1 MKRIFNITLRAAAVV
16 LTVALA
22 AGCVFEKEDP
32 TLVRGTKK
40 VMVELNVGADDM
52 ATKATAD
59 SEKDI
64 KDLHIYAFI
73 GNVMVGYANPQS
85 LSDTW
90 YMDLNLPETGKYD
103 IDFWAVA
110 NVRGLSGN
118 SITISPNMSKDQLKS
133 IVYNATIVNSDYSD
147 TGFPMYAMH
156 TEPNVNVAAVRKDA
170 GKDAE
175 NTSPGH
181 EGHFILDKT
190 VTLNLTRS
198 LSKITVYAAEEGS
211 TTASGIKISGVTV
224 KNVPKTSN
232 LFVKTSTLSAEGL
245 DASAQTALNNPT
257 AGEVAVTGLT
267 NSTNYSNAEN
277 YTEVTLPY
285 YIAEN
290 PNGNDW
296 SQSFNCTTQVQNATV
311 LEVSY
316 LLPGDSNTN
325 TRTGT
330 VYLPKIERNI
340 HYKVFCRIRANGK
353 AVLDVR
359 AENWDFEELED
370 IEFTDIVSLQEGSI
384 SWSPEAGYNS
394 TNALYTFGAKA
405 GQEATCEFTLATP
418 QNGKWY
424 ATIEGQDIQDFV
436 LIKGETQSSTVSG
449 NIGTLNDMKFTIKTL
464 KDCTIDENLRTVNIR
479 LVAVTSDGERRFN
492 VNIGSNDHFTI
503 EQKFN

>member
-64 KDLHIYAFI
+64 KDLRIYAFI

-85 LSDTW
+85 LSDKW

-110 NVRGLSGN
+110 NVDGLSGIN
-118 SITISPNMSKDQLKS
+118 TEISPNMSKDQLQL

-147 TGFPMYAMH
+147 TGFPMYAIH
-156 TEPNVNVAAVRKDA
+156 TEQDVDVAAVVKDA
-170 GKDAE
+170 GKDAA

-245 DASAQTALNNPT
+245 DASAQTALKNPT

-267 NSTNYSNAEN
+267 NSTNYTTELN
-277 YTEVTLPY
+277 YTTVTQPY

-296 SQSFNCTTQVQNATV
+296 SNDFNCTTHVENATAV
-311 LEVSY
+311 EVSY
-316 LLPGDSNTN
+316 LLPGDKTS
-325 TRTGT
+325 RTGT

-353 AVLDVR
+353 AEIRVEAV
-359 AENWDFEELED
+359 AWNYNKEEISFE
-370 IEFTDIVSLQEGSI
+370 DIVSMTGNPSWGEGST
-384 SWSPEAGYNS
+384 ATTTYQ
-394 TNALYTFGAKA
+394 FGLAA
-405 GQEATCEFTLATP
+405 DQTATCTFNLQTP
-418 QNGKWY
+418 KNGTWY
-424 ATIEGQDIQDFV
+424 ATIEGKDIQDFAFV
-436 LIKGETQSSTVSG
+436 DKNDQEVKMVSG
-449 NIGTLNDMKFTIKTL
+449 SIGTQDDMEFTIKTL
-464 KDCTIDENLRTVNIR
+464 TKLGLGDSRTVNIR
-479 LVAVTSDGERRFN
+479 LVAKGVDGRTYN
-492 VNIGSNDHFTI
+492 VKIGEADYFTI
-503 EQKFN
+503 IQL

>member
-1 MKRIFNITLRAAAVV
+1 MKRIINITLKVATAV
-16 LTVALA
+16 LAVALA
-22 AGCVFEKEDP
+22 ASCVFEKENP

-40 VMVELNVGADDM
+40 VMVELNVGAADMETKETVTDD
-52 ATKATAD
+52 
-59 SEKDI
+59 EKPI
-64 KDLHIYAFI
+64 KDLRIYAFI
-73 GNVMVGYANPQS
+73 GDVMVGYANPQS
-85 LSDTW
+85 PSGTW
-90 YMDLNLPETGKYD
+90 YMDLNLPETGTYN

-110 NVRGLSGN
+110 NVGGLSGN
-118 SITISPNMSKDQLKS
+118 STTISPNMSKVQLQS

-156 TEPNVNVAAVRKDA
+156 TEKNVNVAAVKDA
-170 GKDAE
+170 A

-181 EGHFILDKT
+181 VGHFILDKT

-232 LFVKTSTLSAEGL
+232 LFVAPSELSADGL
-245 DASAQTALNNPT
+245 EESAQTALT
-257 AGEVAVTGLT
+257 DGEVAVTGLT
-267 NSTNYSNAEN
+267 NTTESN
-277 YTEVTLPY
+277 YTTVTQPY

-290 PNGNDW
+290 PNGEEWSND
-296 SQSFNCTTQVQNATV
+296 FNCTTKVENATA

-325 TRTGT
+325 TRKGT

-353 AVLDVR
+353 AELDVK

-370 IEFTDIVSLQEGSI
+370 IEFTDIVSLQEEI

-394 TNALYTFGAKA
+394 TNALYTFGASA
-405 GQEATCEFTLATP
+405 GQEATCTFTLATP

-424 ATIEGQDIQDFV
+424 ATIEGKDIQDFV
-436 LIKGETQSSTVSG
+436 LIKGTTQSSTVSG
-449 NIGTLNDMKFTIKTL
+449 SIGTSNDMTFTIKTL

-479 LVAVTSDGERRFN
+479 LVAVTSDGKRRFN
-492 VNIGSNDHFTI
+492 VNIGFNDHFTI

>member
-22 AGCVFEKEDP
+22 AGCVFEKENP
-32 TLVRGTKK
+32 TLVRGTQK

-64 KDLHIYAFI
+64 EDLRIYAFI

-85 LSDTW
+85 LSGAW
-90 YMDLNLPETGKYD
+90 YMDLNLPETGTYD

-110 NVRGLSGN
+110 NVDGLSGN

-147 TGFPMYAMH
+147 TGFPMYAIH
-156 TEPNVNVAAVRKDA
+156 TEQDVDVAAVVKDA
-170 GKDAE
+170 GKDAA

-181 EGHFILDKT
+181 EGHFILNKT

-353 AVLDVR
+353 AEIKVV
-359 AENWDFEELED
+359 AVSWDFNEEE
-370 IEFTDIVSLQEGSI
+370 ISFEDIVSMTGNPNWGEGSI
-384 SWSPEAGYNS
+384 ATTTYQ
-394 TNALYTFGAKA
+394 FGLAA
-405 GQEATCEFTLATP
+405 DQTATCTFNLQTP
-418 QNGKWY
+418 KNGTWY
-424 ATIEGQDIQDFV
+424 ATIEGKDIQDFAFVDKNDQDEEEVV
-436 LIKGETQSSTVSG
+436 LSKTVSG
-449 NIGTLNDMKFTIKTL
+449 AIGVDDDMKFTIKTL
-464 KDCTIDENLRTVNIR
+464 TKLGLGDSRTVNIR
-479 LVAVTSDGERRFN
+479 LVAKGVDGRTYN
-492 VNIGSNDHFTI
+492 VKIGNADYFTI
-503 EQKFN
+503 NQL

>member
-64 KDLHIYAFI
+64 KDLRIYAFI
-73 GNVMVGYANPQS
+73 SNVMVGYANPQS
-85 LSDTW
+85 LSGAW
-90 YMDLNLPETGKYD
+90 YMDLNLPETGTYD

-110 NVRGLSGN
+110 NVDGLSGN

-147 TGFPMYAMH
+147 TGFPMYAIH
-156 TEPNVNVAAVRKDA
+156 TEQDVDVAAVVKDA
-170 GKDAE
+170 GKDAA

-181 EGHFILDKT
+181 EGHFILNKT

-211 TTASGIKISGVTV
+211 TKASGIKISGVTV

-232 LFVKTSTLSAEGL
+232 LFVRPTSLSADGL
-245 DASAQTALNNPT
+245 DESKPMALKNPVD
-257 AGEVAVTGLT
+257 GKVSVEGLT
-267 NSTNYSNAEN
+267 NSTNYSTAAN

-290 PNGNDW
+290 PNGSDW
-296 SQSFNCTTQVQNATV
+296 SQSFNCTTHVQNATALV
-311 LEVSY
+311 VSY
-316 LLPGDSNTN
+316 LLPGDSN

>member
-110 NVRGLSGN
+110 NVDGLSGN

-133 IVYNATIVNSDYSD
+133 IVYSAEIVNSTSGYSG
-147 TGFPMYAMH
+147 TGFPMYAMQ
-156 TEPNVNVAAVRKDA
+156 TEQDVDVAAVVKDA
-170 GKDAE
+170 GKDAA

-181 EGHFILDKT
+181 EGHFILSKT

-232 LFVKTSTLSAEGL
+232 LFVRPTSLSADGL
-245 DASAQTALNNPT
+245 DESKPMALKNP
-257 AGEVAVTGLT
+257 ADGKVSVTGLT
-267 NSTNYSNAEN
+267 NSTNYTNELK
-277 YTEVTLPY
+277 YTTVTQPY

-290 PNGNDW
+290 PNGDEWSND
-296 SQSFNCTTQVQNATV
+296 FNCTTQVENATV
-311 LEVSY
+311 VEVSY
-316 LLPGDSNTN
+316 LLPGDKTS
-325 TRTGT
+325 RTGT
-330 VYLPKIERNI
+330 VYLPKIVRNT

-353 AVLDVR
+353 AEIRVEAV
-359 AENWDFEELED
+359 AWTYNKEEISFE
-370 IEFTDIVSLQEGSI
+370 DIVSMTGNPSWGEGST
-384 SWSPEAGYNS
+384 ATTTYQ
-394 TNALYTFGAKA
+394 FGLAA
-405 GQEATCEFTLATP
+405 DQTATCTFNLQTP
-418 QNGKWY
+418 KNGTWY
-424 ATIEGQDIQDFV
+424 ATIEGKDIQDFAFV
-436 LIKGETQSSTVSG
+436 DKNGQEVKMVSG
-449 NIGTLNDMKFTIKTL
+449 SIGTLNDMKFTIKTL
-464 KDCTIDENLRTVNIR
+464 TQLGLGDSRTVNIR
-479 LVAVTSDGERRFN
+479 LVAKGVDGRTYN
-492 VNIGSNDHFTI
+492 VKIGDADHFTVR
-503 EQKFN
+503 QQ